1 MTLDHLQY
9 AQETKPTPQNPE
21 EPNVSYGCC
30 LALIRPA
37 LVMLLLFTAPRPE
50 TTAAVPEANM
60 QERCLTVLR
69 TGLTANEFWPSMHA
83 AEALSLA
90 GHGKEVLKALSAKT
104 ATDDQQR
111 CGLAREAYRA
121 GDHTRAMELLTIL
134 DKPGSNGHTHAAESL
149 FKIGVIGD
157 GVKLRQACTQN
168 ANLKLKLMAAAAL
181 HRGGDTTA
189 IDVVRPFVTHAD
201 SSARMIA
208 AWVLG
213 QIGQPRDIPALAAQ
227 AKKETEPLNAAYFAY
242 ALALLGD
249 ANGRKVLGENLRST
263 DTAVRTY
270 AADFA
275 GLCRATEFRERL
287 IALLDDA
294 NLDTRIR
301 AAEAILLIDH
311 RSTAESSI
319 PANGRE

>member
-1 MTLDHLQY
+1 MDSHTIR

-30 LALIRPA
+30 LALMRPA
-37 LVMLLLFTAPRPE
+37 LAMLLLFAAPRPDTNAAAPE
-50 TTAAVPEANM
+50 TNVNA
-60 QERCLTVLR
+60 RCLTVLR
-69 TGLTANEFWPSMHA
+69 TGLASNEFWPAMHA
-83 AEALSLA
+83 AEALSLT
-90 GHGKEVLKALSAKT
+90 GHGNEVLKALPGKI

-121 GDHTRAMELLTIL
+121 GDRTRAAELLTIL

-157 GVKLRQACTQN
+157 GVKLRQALAQD

-181 HRGGDTTA
+181 HRGGDATA
-189 IDVVRPFVTHAD
+189 ADTVRKYVSHTDPA
-201 SSARMIA
+201 ARMIA

-213 QIGQPRDIPALAAQ
+213 QIGNPNDIAALKTQ
-227 AKKETEPLNAAYFAY
+227 WKKETEPLNVAYFAH

-249 ANGRKVLGENLRST
+249 ADGLKTLGENLRSQEVS
-263 DTAVRTY
+263 VRTY

-275 GLCRATEFRERL
+275 GLCRATGFRDQL
-287 IALLDDA
+287 IVLLGDS

-301 AAEAILLIDH
+301 AAEAVLLIDQAASNAA
-311 RSTAESSI
+311 RK
-319 PANGRE
+319 

>member
-1 MTLDHLQY
+1 MTSDQPFY
-9 AQETKPTPQNPE
+9 AQETKPTPPNPE

-30 LALIRPA
+30 LALVRPA
-37 LVMLLLFTAPRPE
+37 LAMLLLFTAPRPE
-50 TTAAVPEANM
+50 TTAAAPEANV
-60 QERCLTVLR
+60 QERCLMVLR
-69 TGLTANEFWPSMHA
+69 TGLSSSEFWPSMHA
-83 AEALSLA
+83 AEALSLT
-90 GHGKEVLKALSAKT
+90 GHGQEVLKALPGKT

-121 GDHTRAMELLTIL
+121 GDRTRAAELLTIL

-157 GVKLRQACTQN
+157 GAKLRQALAQDT
-168 ANLKLKLMAAAAL
+168 NLKLKLMAAAAL
-181 HRGGDTTA
+181 HRGGDATA
-189 IDVVRPFVTHAD
+189 VDTVRRFVTHDDPA
-201 SSARMIA
+201 ARMIA

-213 QIGQPRDIPALAAQ
+213 QIGQPKDIPALQAQ

-249 ANGRKVLGENLRST
+249 ADGRKTLGENLRAS
-263 DTAVRTY
+263 DAAVRTY

-275 GLCRATEFRERL
+275 GLCRAAEFRDRL
-287 IALLDDA
+287 IVLLDDA

-301 AAEAILLIDH
+301 AAEAILLIDRH
-311 RSTAESSI
+311 TSAASRK
-319 PANGRE
+319 